1 MKTQN
6 ATHTPTP
13 WIQKGRQV
21 QAGEYLA
28 DTINPFNGRESK
40 TKMHRLNIRCLH
52 EEDAAFIVRAVNS
65 HDQMI
70 HALKRAYDWL
80 RDPASD
86 VKMQVASDICQAI
99 AQAEG
104 K

>member
-1 MKTQN
+1 MKTQT

-52 EEDAAFIVRAVNS
+52 EEDADLIIRAVNS
-65 HDQMI
+65 HEQLIMV
-70 HALKRAYDWL
+70 
-80 RDPASD
+80 
-86 VKMQVASDICQAI
+86 VKNLIEHPGDTLAVIQAKAVI